1 MSKLKHLAG
10 LLLTAALISLIVV
23 ALASCESMDR
33 NNELRSEVAK
43 ASISAANDPLL
54 SLTCPQQGCIIG
66 SLKIGNPS
74 SGQQFTNAIQMLSQ
88 PTGAE
93 RIWTSIIDKGFGSL
107 GTGLIVGGIRGFA
120 SSMFA
125 SQTAT
130 SLGGFNAIAN
140 TANSGFTATS
150 NIAGQIQ
157 APAANI
163 TTTTSNSIGGSGVIG
178 SGSYTGPVTNTSTA
192 TSTVTTV
199 NPSPRVCTPTYGP
212 TGTPTGFSCV
222 GG

>member
-1 MSKLKHLAG
+1 
-10 LLLTAALISLIVV
+10 
-23 ALASCESMDR
+23 
-33 NNELRSEVAK
+33 
-43 ASISAANDPLL
+43 
-54 SLTCPQQGCIIG
+54 
-66 SLKIGNPS
+66 
-74 SGQQFTNAIQMLSQ
+74 MLSQ

-130 SLGGFNAIAN
+130 SIGGFNAIAN
-140 TANSGFTATS
+140 TAQSGFAATS

-163 TTTTSNSIGGSGVIG
+163 TTSNSIGGSGVIG
-178 SGSYTGPVTNTSTA
+178 SGSYVGPVTTTNTSTS
-192 TSTVTTV
+192 TNTVTTT
-199 NPSPRVCTPTYGP
+199 NPTPRVCTPTY
-212 TGTPTGFSCV
+212 TPTGLPSGFVCS
-222 GG
+222 

>member
-1 MSKLKHLAG
+1 MRKIF
-10 LLLTAALISLIVV
+10 LLLFLVG
-23 ALASCESMDR
+23 CESMDR
-33 NNELRSEVAK
+33 NNDLRSEVAK
-43 ASISAANDPLL
+43 ASISAANAPLL
-54 SLTCPQQGCIIG
+54 SITCPSQGCIIG
-66 SLKIGNPS
+66 SLEVGNPA
-74 SGQQFTNAIQMLSQ
+74 SGQQFANAIQMLSA

-130 SLGGFNAIAN
+130 SIGGFNAIAN
-140 TANSGFTATS
+140 TAQSGFAATS

-163 TTTTSNSIGGSGVIG
+163 TTSNSIGGSGVIG
-178 SGSYTGPVTNTSTA
+178 SGSYVGPVTTTNTSTS
-192 TSTVTTV
+192 TNTVTTT
-199 NPSPRVCTPTYGP
+199 NPTPRVCTPTY
-212 TGTPTGFSCV
+212 TPTGLPSGFVCS
-222 GG
+222 